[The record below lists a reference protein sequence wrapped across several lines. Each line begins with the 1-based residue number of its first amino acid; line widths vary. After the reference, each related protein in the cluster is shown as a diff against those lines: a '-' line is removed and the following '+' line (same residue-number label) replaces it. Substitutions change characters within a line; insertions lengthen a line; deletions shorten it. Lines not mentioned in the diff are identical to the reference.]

1 MDLLNFFQVLLKR
14 KWLIIGVTTL
24 AVVATFFIARNLPK
38 TYSAYAQIATG
49 ITDVYEVAL
58 SEDDKRVDHFKTQSR
73 FNNLIEIIHSRPVI
87 NLVSY
92 QLILHDLTAEQ
103 PHRDLSEIKAY
114 YSDEDLARAAELART
129 KLDSLQ
135 GLSLDNEDDR
145 MLATLIKWQKYDY
158 ENLLEFLG
166 AERRQNTDYVDI
178 HFKSENPHLSAA
190 VVNTH
195 AAEFIRYSKNMR
207 DDRSGTS
214 VEFFANLVNQKKKEL
229 DEKHEAYRKYKQAH
243 NIVSLDDQTS
253 STVGRINALEAQRE
267 EVMTVIASHQNVINN
282 INAKLTGKEKSYLER
297 QTGEMNQR
305 YITLKNRLNTLNRQ
319 YISAGSNNTALADS
333 IDRVRTQLEAEINNS
348 VSEIAY
354 NPEAPRNDLVQRK
367 INSEFELDAARTMLA
382 SINGELAKLN
392 SKVSSYASSDATVKQ
407 FERELGLINDEY
419 LNLMHKHSEARLAS
433 VKLTNLFRQTEYG
446 IPAEKPEDSK
456 AMLLVAAAGIASMF
470 LCIGVIF
477 VLEYVDQTIRRP
489 SQFKRLTQLG
499 LLGSLNEL
507 DAKKLKSSTIFSDSK
522 DDVKLETYKQSLRK
536 LRYELELSQPKTV
549 LFTSTK
555 PNQGKTFTIVS
566 LAYSLSLNDK
576 KILIIDTNFK
586 NNSLTAIYNA
596 KPALEKYL
604 CKELPLEAVITNT
617 PLKGIDVI
625 GCRGGDFSPSEVCST
640 TNFREL
646 LSEVANHYDYVMME
660 GASLNNY
667 ADSRELA
674 MYADKVIPIFA
685 ANAQLESSDKT
696 SIEYIKR
703 LNGKYMGSLLNKVEL
718 ENLNQ

>member
-14 KWLIIGVTTL
+14 KWLIIGVTAL
-24 AVVATFFIARNLPK
+24 AVIATFFIARSLPK

-73 FNNLIEIIHSRPVI
+73 FNNLIEIMHSRPVI

-92 QLILHDLTAEQ
+92 QLMLHDLTAEH
-103 PHRDLSEIKAY
+103 PFRDMSEIKAY
-114 YSDEDLARAAELART
+114 YAEEDLARAAELLRV
-129 KLDSLQ
+129 KLDSIE
-135 GLSLDNEDDR
+135 GLNLDNEEDK
-145 MLATLIKWQKYDY
+145 MLVTLIKWQKYDY
-158 ENLLEFLG
+158 DNLLENLK

-178 HFKSENPHLSAA
+178 YYKSENKHLSAA
-190 VVNTH
+190 VVNAH
-195 AAEFIRYSKNMR
+195 AQEFIRYSKSMR

-214 VEFFANLVNQKKKEL
+214 VEYFANLVNQKRQELEEKEQAL
-229 DEKHEAYRKYKQAH
+229 KRYKEAN
-243 NIVSLDDQTS
+243 NIVSIDEQTS
-253 STVGRINALEAQRE
+253 STINRINSLEVQKE
-267 EVMTVIASHQNVINN
+267 EVMNQIAAHQNTINT
-282 INAKLTGKEKSYLER
+282 INAKLTGREKSYLER
-297 QTGEMNQR
+297 QTSEINQR
-305 YITLKNRLNTLNRQ
+305 YVTLKNRLNSLNRQ
-319 YISAGSNNTALADS
+319 YISSGSNNAALADS
-333 IDRVRTQLEAEINNS
+333 IDRVRTQLEVVINNS

-354 NPEAPRNDLVQRK
+354 NPEAPRQDLVSRK
-367 INSEFELDAARTMLA
+367 IESEFALDAARTTLA
-382 SINGELAKLN
+382 SINSELGRLN
-392 SKVSSYASSDATVKQ
+392 SKVSTFATKDATIKEY
-407 FERELGLINDEY
+407 EREIAVINDY
-419 LNLMHKHSEARLAS
+419 YVNLMHKHSEARLAA
-433 VKLTNLFRQTEYG
+433 VKLTNLFRQTEFG
-446 IPAEKPEDSK
+446 MPAEKPEDSK

-477 VLEYVDQTIRRP
+477 ALEYVDQTIRRP
-489 SQFKRLTQLG
+489 SQFNRLTKLG
-499 LLGSLNEL
+499 VLGALNEL
-507 DAKKLKSSTIFSDSK
+507 DAKKLKSSSIFSDSK

-536 LRYELELSQPKTV
+536 LRYELEVSQPKTI

-604 CKELPLEAVITNT
+604 CKELPLEAVISNT

-640 TNFREL
+640 ANFKEL
-646 LSEVANHYDYVMME
+646 LAEVSSRYDYIMME
-660 GASLNNY
+660 GASLNMY
-667 ADSRELA
+667 ADSKELA
-674 MYADKVIPIFA
+674 MFADKVIPIFA
-685 ANAQLESSDKT
+685 ANAQLESSDKP

-703 LNGKYMGSLLNKVEL
+703 LNGKYMGALINKVEL
-718 ENLNQ
+718 ENLNA